1 MQVRYDARADR
12 VLWQVRTR
20 AGELFAIWLTR
31 RMVARFWPP
40 FERLVAASDIAA
52 QVGPGATLVP
62 EAQQM
67 LARAAR
73 ERPLPQANFEVP
85 FDPRPS
91 ACPLGPEP
99 LLPLQIDLN
108 PIAESPPGLS
118 VRIKE
123 GDGGRRL
130 DLRLGG
136 DLATALLR
144 LMEKAIDAS
153 DWGLA
158 TAAPAAVPAAA
169 PSTLN

>member
-12 VLWQVRTR
+12 ILWQVRTR
-20 AGELFAIWLTR
+20 AGELFAVWLTR

-40 FERLVAASDIAA
+40 FERLVAASDIAS
-52 QVGPGATLVP
+52 QVGPRATLVP

-73 ERPLPQANFEVP
+73 ERPLPQANFELP
-85 FDPRPS
+85 FDPRPAAS
-91 ACPLGPEP
+91 PLGAEP
-99 LLPLQIDLN
+99 LLPMQIDLS
-108 PIAESPPGLS
+108 PVAETPPGLS
-118 VRIKE
+118 IRILE

-144 LMEKAIDAS
+144 LMEKAIES
-153 DWGLA
+153 SEWGLA
-158 TAAPAAVPAAA
+158 TASRAASPPATPG
-169 PSTLN
+169 TLN